1 MKKCFPLVVVA
12 LLGLVLVSC
21 TEKEDDPQ
29 NNYSFDSAE
38 PHFDEGVELMWLIW
52 KLADFSYNDFNHY
65 CIRSINES
73 ADAYFAKMMDH
84 HAVSLAKSIAKEY
97 GVGEDA
103 VAAFGLHLFIS
114 KKGEIS
120 FNPAFADS
128 GESSFDRWPEQEKQR
143 MLAAVNDFYQ
153 QSNFHEWYQSLEPMR
168 QQAISLFKKVNN
180 VDYGWFS
187 SFFGSAFDD
196 MPTQIV
202 LSFLTAGHNYGCSV
216 IMKNGKELLSPV
228 INIYQMSST
237 NVNGYSSTSTP
248 SVLIHEFCHPFCNP
262 LIDKYWSS
270 MEDKANMVFNRV
282 ADQMKSQAYTYPS
295 IMMYETLV
303 RSCTIRYLM
312 SHLSLSE
319 QEKEKEK
326 YKNMCI
332 LSDES
337 NGFMMVRTLVDV
349 LEKREQ
355 QQAQYA
361 TLDDFMPEIIE
372 AVNAFEPVDYNGK
385 HDQYTYPSTPNLLP
399 GVFSVS
405 PTQKVQ
411 FTKSNL
417 YWNGKEWRFEANQ
430 MNYPVDWDPN
440 HVSHFYWTTTAAFA
454 YAKTYVGPGNTV
466 NDRLFCDGSDDAH
479 CLTVEGVSG
488 LRVLSDTE
496 NGEIEYL
503 LHQRTNAQNLF
514 RFPVEIKGVGD
525 CLIIAP
531 DNYSGSIDIS
541 YDETSW
547 ATAEA
552 AGLVC
557 LAPDGLRK
565 GASIE
570 RKTGNDGYY
579 WCGNPCDQDGAFM
592 LCFTAG
598 MIYHYPYYSPRNCG
612 LSIRLVKDVAE

>member
-21 TEKEDDPQ
+21 AEKEEDPK

-52 KLADFSYNDFNHY
+52 KLADLSYYDFNHY

-73 ADAYFAKMMDH
+73 ADAYFANMKNH
-84 HAVSLAKSIAKEY
+84 KAVSLAGRASQ
-97 GVGEDA
+97 GFDA
-103 VAAFGLHLFIS
+103 IAAFGLHLQIS
-114 KKGEIS
+114 KKGTIS
-120 FNPAFADS
+120 FNPAFAESGDS
-128 GESSFDRWPEQEKQR
+128 AFNRWPEQEKQR
-143 MLAAVNDFYQ
+143 MLAAVNEFYQ
-153 QSNFHEWYQSLEPMR
+153 ESNFHEWYQSLEPMR
-168 QQAISLFKKVNN
+168 QQALNLFNKVNN

-187 SFFGSAFDD
+187 RFFGSAFDD
-196 MPTQIV
+196 KPTQIL
-202 LSFLTAGHNYGCSV
+202 LSFLMGNSNYGLSATLA
-216 IMKNGKELLSPV
+216 NGKELISPV
-228 INIYQMSST
+228 IGIYQMNST
-237 NVNGYSSTSTP
+237 NVNGFSSTP
-248 SVLIHEFCHPFCNP
+248 SVLIHELCHPFCNP

-270 MEDKANMVFNRV
+270 MEDKASKVFNLV
-282 ADQMKSQAYTYPS
+282 AGQMRDQAYDAPKT
-295 IMMYETLV
+295 MMYETLV
-303 RSCTIRYLM
+303 RSCEIIYLL
-312 SHLSLSE
+312 SHPSLSE
-319 QEKEKEK
+319 QEKVR
-326 YKNMCI
+326 YKNWYISYEENQGFI
-332 LSDES
+332 L
-337 NGFMMVRTLVDV
+337 VRTLVDV
-349 LEKREQ
+349 LEIFEQ

-361 TLDDFMPEIIE
+361 TLDDFMPEIIKV
-372 AVNAFEPVDYNGK
+372 VNAFEPVDYNGK
-385 HDQYTYPSTPNLLP
+385 YDQYTYPSTPNLLP

-440 HVSHFYWTTTAAFA
+440 HVSHFYWTTTAASA
-454 YAKTYVGPGNTV
+454 YAKTYVSPGNTV
-466 NDRLFCDGSDDAH
+466 NDRFFCDGSDDAH

-503 LHQRTNAQNLF
+503 LHQRTNAQDLF

-557 LAPDGLRK
+557 LAPDGLRR
-565 GASIE
+565 GESIE

-579 WCGNPCDQDGAFM
+579 WCGNVFNQDNASM
-592 LCFTAG
+592 LCFTDG
-598 MIYHYPYYSPRNCG
+598 MLYHYPYSSPCNCG

>member
-1 MKKCFPLVVVA
+1 MRKIIPLVVIA
-12 LLGLVLVSC
+12 LLGLMLVSC
-21 TEKEDDPQ
+21 AENAEKEEDPQ
-29 NNYSFDSAE
+29 NNYSFESAD
-38 PHFDEGVELMWLIW
+38 PHFNEGIELMWLIW
-52 KLADFSYNDFNHY
+52 KLADLSYYDFDHY
-65 CIRSINES
+65 CIPSINES
-73 ADAYFAKMMDH
+73 AKAYFADMKNH
-84 HAVSLAKSIAKEY
+84 AAVSLAKQASQGMEAI
-97 GVGEDA
+97 
-103 VAAFGLHLFIS
+103 AAFGLHLQIS
-114 KKGEIS
+114 KKGTIS
-120 FNPAFADS
+120 FNPAFAESGDS
-128 GESSFDRWPEQEKQR
+128 AFNRWPEQEKQR
-143 MLAAVNDFYQ
+143 ILAAVNDFYQ
-153 QSNFHEWYQSLEPMR
+153 ESNFHEWYQSLEPMR
-168 QQAISLFKKVNN
+168 QQALNLFNKVNN

-187 SFFGSAFDD
+187 RFFGVTFDD
-196 MPTQIV
+196 KPTQIL
-202 LSFLTAGHNYGCSV
+202 LSFLMGNGNYGLSATLA
-216 IMKNGKELLSPV
+216 NGKKLVSPV
-228 INIYQMSST
+228 IGIYQMNST
-237 NVNGYSSTSTP
+237 NVNGYSSTP
-248 SVLIHEFCHPFCNP
+248 SVLIHELCHPFCNP

-270 MEDKANMVFNRV
+270 MEEKASMVFNLV
-282 ADQMKSQAYTYPS
+282 ANTMSVGYS
-295 IMMYETLV
+295 SSVVMMYETLV

-312 SHLSLSE
+312 SHHSLSE
-319 QEKEKEK
+319 QEKGRF
-326 YKNMCI
+326 KNMYI
-332 LSDES
+332 QSDE
-337 NGFMMVRTLVDV
+337 NKGFMLVRTLVDV

-399 GVFSVS
+399 GLFSVS

-440 HVSHFYWTTTAAFA
+440 HVSHFYWTSTAASA
-454 YAKTYVGPGNTV
+454 YAKTYVSPGNTA
-466 NDRLFCDGSDDAH
+466 NDRFFCDGSDDAH
-479 CLTVEGVSG
+479 CLTVEGISG

-503 LHQRTNAQNLF
+503 LYQRTNAQNLF

-557 LAPDGLRK
+557 LAPDGLRR
-565 GASIE
+565 GESIE
-570 RKTGNDGYY
+570 RNTGNEGFY
-579 WCGNPCDQDGAFM
+579 WSGNPLDKDGAFM
-592 LCFTAG
+592 LCFSAG
-598 MIYHYPYYSPRNCG
+598 MIYHYPYYYSPRNCG